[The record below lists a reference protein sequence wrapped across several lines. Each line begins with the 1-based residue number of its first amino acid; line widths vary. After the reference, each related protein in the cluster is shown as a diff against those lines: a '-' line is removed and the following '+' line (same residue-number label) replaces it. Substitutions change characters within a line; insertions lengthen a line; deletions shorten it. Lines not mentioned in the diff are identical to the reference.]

1 MSDDGVIE
9 ITDIDDN
16 LTISLDDAAPAS
28 STTPRSFNFGPGV
41 ELLMNDKT
49 KKDSGAPK
57 GDIDLGD
64 LDKLETELD
73 ELSSDVNSNKKSVKE
88 ARSSLFSIP
97 GLSGGSSS
105 DNTKIDDDNSDKAP
119 PSIGKATAKIDDT
132 SEKTWDGFTK
142 FNDIPLAPDT
152 PATPELTKEE
162 TLREKFKYLRKL
174 EDLEKKGATLTKK
187 YTMDSAL
194 NEMQGEYEMIISEKE
209 KSNSVKFQ
217 GRMLMACIT
226 GLEFLNNRFDPFD
239 IKLDGW
245 SEQINENIDDYD
257 EIFAEL
263 HEKYRSKAKMAPELK
278 LLFQLGGSAAMLHM
292 TNTMFKSAMPGMDD
306 IMRQNPDLMQQ
317 FQSAAVNSMSANN
330 PGFGNFMGG
339 MVNPE
344 PSVGAGG
351 PPPPPMKTK
360 NMAPPQ
366 RPGNGMNALRPDI
379 RAARDDG
386 IDVTDNFENP
396 NKAERSKRPDMK
408 GPSDI
413 SDLLSGLKTKSGG
426 GDSLATPKPTVI
438 EDNGSSTIS
447 ISELKEMQNGG
458 SAPARSK
465 RRGKSDKNTISLA
478 I

>member
-1 MSDDGVIE
+1 MGDDGVIE
-9 ITDIDDN
+9 ITDIDDD
-16 LTISLDDAAPAS
+16 LTISLDKPKASAPS
-28 STTPRSFNFGPGV
+28 TPRSVNFGPGV
-41 ELLMNDKT
+41 ELLMNDKS
-49 KKDSGAPK
+49 KKESSAPK

-64 LDKLETELD
+64 LDTLENELND
-73 ELSSDVNSNKKSVKE
+73 LSQETSKKSTKE
-88 ARSSLFSIP
+88 MRSSLFSIP
-97 GLSGGSSS
+97 TGGASSNEKL
-105 DNTKIDDDNSDKAP
+105 DVEVNSLDET
-119 PSIGKATAKIDDT
+119 PSIGKATSKIDDA
-132 SEKTWDGFTK
+132 EKTWDGFTK

-152 PATPELTKEE
+152 PAEPELTKEE

-174 EDLEKKGATLTKK
+174 EDLEKKGAVLTKK
-187 YTMDSAL
+187 YTMDSEL
-194 NEMQGEYEMIISEKE
+194 NEMKGEYEMIVNEKE

-226 GLEFLNNRFDPFD
+226 GLEFLNHRFDPFD
-239 IKLDGW
+239 LKLDGW

-257 EIFAEL
+257 EIFGEL

-317 FQSAAVNSMSANN
+317 FQAAAVNSMSANN

-339 MVNPE
+339 MMNQE
-344 PSVGAGG
+344 PDITPQG

-360 NMAPPQ
+360 NMAPPP
-366 RPGNGMNALRPDI
+366 RPGNGTTLLRPDI
-379 RAARDDG
+379 QAARGDG

-413 SDLLSGLKTKSGG
+413 SDLLSGLKTKGSE
-426 GDSLATPKPTVI
+426 SVPTPRPTII

-447 ISELKEMQNGG
+447 ISELKEMQHGG

>member
-1 MSDDGVIE
+1 MSDDAVIE
-9 ITDIDDN
+9 ITDIDDD
-16 LTISLDDAAPAS
+16 LTISLDKPKASAPS
-28 STTPRSFNFGPGV
+28 TPRSVNFGPGV
-41 ELLMNDKT
+41 ELLMNDKS
-49 KKDSGAPK
+49 KKDSSAPK

-64 LDKLETELD
+64 LDTLESELND
-73 ELSSDVNSNKKSVKE
+73 LSQESKKSTKE
-88 ARSSLFSIP
+88 MRSSLFSIP
-97 GLSGGSSS
+97 TGGSSS
-105 DNTKIDDDNSDKAP
+105 NEKLDVDDSSPDETPSIGRATSKIDDA
-119 PSIGKATAKIDDT
+119 
-132 SEKTWDGFTK
+132 EKTWDGFTK

-152 PATPELTKEE
+152 PAEPELTKEE

-174 EDLEKKGATLTKK
+174 EDLEKKGAVLTKK
-187 YTMDSAL
+187 YTMESEL
-194 NEMQGEYEMIISEKE
+194 NEMKGEYEMIVNEKE

-239 IKLDGW
+239 LKLDGW

-257 EIFAEL
+257 DIFGEL

-317 FQSAAVNSMSANN
+317 FQAAAVNSMSANN
-330 PGFGNFMGG
+330 PGFGNFMGD
-339 MVNPE
+339 MMNQE
-344 PSVGAGG
+344 PAATPQG

-360 NMAPPQ
+360 NMAPPP
-366 RPGNGMNALRPDI
+366 RPGNGASLLRPDI
-379 RAARDDG
+379 QAARSDG

-396 NKAERSKRPDMK
+396 NRAERSKRPDMK

-413 SDLLSGLKTKSGG
+413 SDLLSGLKTKGSE
-426 GDSLATPKPTVI
+426 SVPTPRPTII

-447 ISELKEMQNGG
+447 ISELKEMQQGG